1 MAYSPIDPT
10 VLTGV
15 LNNQGTQ
22 ATSAKQDTQIALEQ
36 NGNAIATVV
45 MNDMGTL
52 ATSANQTTEIAA
64 LSALVNSQ
72 GTVHRV
78 TLWGTGTHAGTNFVF
93 QEVTVNDG
101 RMQVDVKP
109 SDSSAIDAFSRQRVS
124 NPGYRFD
131 GQFIYQFNTDTWD
144 SASTSG
150 SIAYDAVN
158 RLVTLANDAGT
169 NVSVL
174 QSHYHAPYTPGRS
187 QLVFATFNMKV
198 APTTGV
204 TKRVGYFDG
213 NNGIF
218 LEWDATNGV
227 SVNIASNTLN
237 GNQQVT
243 QNNWNIDRLQGLGP
257 SGFTLDLTKTQIFF
271 VSFQALYTGRVTI
284 GFDIDGQLIPV
295 HAFTHANKVL
305 YPYIQ
310 QASQPIRYEVRGTN
324 ATGANM
330 DCICASVISEGGV
343 DLLQLP
349 GRAFSVAVA
358 TGTAIPS
365 TRTPMLSVRPKQ
377 VLNNVRN
384 QGLVLP
390 QQITVNCATNPAVV
404 QLIRN
409 GTVSPSVWSDVDANS
424 MAEYSVSATTITG
437 GQTVYSCMVG
447 KDAAGVFPI
456 NGDAL
461 GRIIGAYSHLLPTNP
476 ADMFTLVVNSLNANA
491 TTSLGLNWK
500 EIR

>member
-1 MAYSPIDPT
+1 
-10 VLTGV
+10 
-15 LNNQGTQ
+15 
-22 ATSAKQDTQIALEQ
+22 
-36 NGNAIATVV
+36 
-45 MNDMGTL
+45 
-52 ATSANQTTEIAA
+52 
-64 LSALVNSQ
+64 
-72 GTVHRV
+72 
-78 TLWGTGTHAGTNFVF
+78 
-93 QEVTVNDG
+93 
-101 RMQVDVKP
+101 
-109 SDSSAIDAFSRQRVS
+109 
-124 NPGYRFD
+124 
-131 GQFIYQFNTDTWD
+131 
-144 SASTSG
+144 
-150 SIAYDAVN
+150 
-158 RLVTLANDAGT
+158 
-169 NVSVL
+169 L

-243 QNNWNIDRLQGLGP
+243 QDNWNIDRLQGLGP

-295 HAFTHANKVL
+295 HAFTHANKVS